1 MKTLILYATKYG
13 AAAEIAKRIAS
24 QLDNAI
30 THDLKQ
36 GSIPNL
42 KEYDCVIVGSSIYAG
57 TFRKEAKDYLVQNA
71 DELSK
76 KKLGLFICSMG
87 DGNEDEVFKN
97 NVPDEVLQAAVAKAS
112 LGGAFDP
119 KKANFL
125 ERLIMKA
132 VAKQSG
138 YVDKISDEKISK
150 FTEAIKK

>member
-36 GSIPNL
+36 ESIPNL

-57 TFRKEAKDYLVQNA
+57 TFRKEAKAYLAQNA

-76 KKLGLFICSMG
+76 KKLGLFICSIG
-87 DGNEDEVFKN
+87 DGNDDEVFIN
-97 NVPDEVLQAAVAKAS
+97 NVPDEVLQAAVTKAS

-138 YVDKISDEKISK
+138 YVDKINDEKISK
-150 FTEAIKK
+150 FAEAMNA